1 MFSRSEKKSKKTM
14 VEKKAVVKIVK
25 PEQEPDATPVFDL
38 SSAKISVVKPESGLK
53 IMVEETEG
61 EEDE

>member
-1 MFSRSEKKSKKTM
+1 MFSRSTKKKSRKM
-14 VEKKAVVKIVK
+14 VEKVATIEIIK
-25 PEQEPDATPVFDL
+25 PEQETSEPVFDL
-38 SSAKISVVKPESGLK
+38 SKAEITIVKPEPGLK